1 MRLQKKEKTSLKMM
15 SLQMAMIIMLGFNG
29 KAVKI
34 AATDLNSQGEQLT
47 ETLDIQT
54 AETANEENDS
64 EGADEAVIND
74 EPVIEDE
81 PIINEEPVVEEEPVI
96 EEEPIINEEPVIE
109 GDPEASNTLEVSEQE
124 IENSLVYVP
133 KVLILDK
140 NGECDY
146 KIRVSGTLLDNESIE
161 VKPDQTFEMSRA
173 GSDQKYEASVVQDI
187 TTFIKEMFNSE
198 GIVETTGHIKAN
210 LGKPGSYSGTFQFNI
225 SMNKN
230 E

>member
-1 MRLQKKEKTSLKMM
+1 MRLQKKEKTSIKMM
-15 SLQMAMIIMLGFNG
+15 SLQMAMIILLGFNN

-34 AATDLNSQGEQLT
+34 AATDLNDQNGQSAEIL
-47 ETLDIQT
+47 EIQT
-54 AETANEENDS
+54 PETASDEEPNNQ
-64 EGADEAVIND
+64 EVEEAVSS
-74 EPVIEDE
+74 EE
-81 PIINEEPVVEEEPVI
+81 PIVT
-96 EEEPIINEEPVIE
+96 EEEPIIATSET
-109 GDPEASNTLEVSEQE
+109 ANTLEMKAQE

-133 KVLILDK
+133 KVLILDN
-140 NGECDY
+140 NGECEY
-146 KIRVSGTLLDNESIE
+146 KIRVSGTLLDGESVE
-161 VKPDQTFEMSRA
+161 VKPDETFEMSRA

-198 GIVETTGHIKAN
+198 GIAETTGHIKAN